1 MFYYTFS
8 TGSTDQCYRV
18 KYTFL
23 FRWWPLRL
31 VQNIHC
37 LRLSKVRIKSGNLW
51 FYSFIVAFSP
61 ASQLQQRA
69 SAKLSNFLLN
79 WEPEPKTGKI
89 SRLWSKSTYLIMYAH
104 CTVCTHIHA
113 IDLWIIVILCLTNK
127 PEFGAFLFVCV
138 CVCEYIKSAVVF
150 VRHMQPLLLYWM
162 PPETAAA
169 AEMQLANIWNPVF
182 KLHCTDSNVFVFL
195 GGWSRRKTNSFTIP
209 WACQKIED

>member
-1 MFYYTFS
+1 MFYHIFS
-8 TGSTDQCYRV
+8 TGSTDQCCGV

-79 WEPEPKTGKI
+79 WELAPKTGKI
-89 SRLWSKSTYLIMYAH
+89 LRLWSKRRYLIMSVHTY
-104 CTVCTHIHA
+104 IDL
-113 IDLWIIVILCLTNK
+113 IDLWIIVILCLAHK
-127 PEFGAFLFVCV
+127 PEFGAFVFVCV

-150 VRHMQPLLLYWM
+150 VGHMQPLLLYWM

-169 AEMQLANIWNPVF
+169 SELQLANIGNPFF
-182 KLHCTDSNVFVFL
+182 KLHCTDSNVFVFWE
-195 GGWSRRKTNSFTIP
+195 GEPAQN
-209 WACQKIED
+209 Q

>member
-1 MFYYTFS
+1 MFYHIFS
-8 TGSTDQCYRV
+8 TGSTDQCYGV

-79 WEPEPKTGKI
+79 WELAPKTGKI
-89 SRLWSKSTYLIMYAH
+89 LRLWLKRRYLIMSVHTY
-104 CTVCTHIHA
+104 IDL
-113 IDLWIIVILCLTNK
+113 IDLWTIVILCLAHK
-127 PEFGAFLFVCV
+127 PEIGAFVFLCV

-182 KLHCTDSNVFVFL
+182 KLHCADRSVFVFW
-195 GGWSRRKTNSFTIP
+195 GEWSRRKTNCFTTP
-209 WACQKIED
+209 WATQKIED

>member
-1 MFYYTFS
+1 MFYYFFS

-104 CTVCTHIHA
+104 CTLCTHIHA
-113 IDLWIIVILCLTNK
+113 IDLWIIVILCLAISRI
-127 PEFGAFLFVCV
+127 GRVCV
-138 CVCEYIKSAVVF
+138 CMSLCLWIYQKCSGVCEAHATFIALLDAARDSCCCRNAVGQYMESCF
-150 VRHMQPLLLYWM
+150 QITLYR
-162 PPETAAA
+162 
-169 AEMQLANIWNPVF
+169 Q
-182 KLHCTDSNVFVFL
+182 
-195 GGWSRRKTNSFTIP
+195 
-209 WACQKIED
+209 

>member
-1 MFYYTFS
+1 MFYHIFS
-8 TGSTDQCYRV
+8 TGSTDQCYGV

-79 WEPEPKTGKI
+79 WELAPKTGKI
-89 SRLWSKSTYLIMYAH
+89 LRLWSKRRYLIMSVHTY
-104 CTVCTHIHA
+104 IDL
-113 IDLWIIVILCLTNK
+113 IDLWIIVILCLAHK
-127 PEFGAFLFVCV
+127 PEFGAFVFVCV

-150 VRHMQPLLLYWM
+150 VSHMQPLLLYWM

-182 KLHCTDSNVFVFL
+182 K
-195 GGWSRRKTNSFTIP
+195 
-209 WACQKIED
+209 